1 MLQDGGAPTLAFRRT
16 FNLGAGPSP
25 MTAGSADQV
34 AWVVPCFN
42 EAARIDVSAFVALV
56 DESAP
61 ASLILVDDGSHD
73 QTLAVLRAIAEQRP
87 GQVDVM
93 ALPTNQGKAE
103 AVRQG
108 LLRALARGTEIA
120 GYVDADLA
128 TPVNE
133 LCRLAALAR
142 SGSFDILMGSRV
154 QLLGHAIERRYGR
167 HYLGRVF
174 ATFASLSLGLP
185 VYDTQCGAKLF
196 RHTPAFASSLKEPFT
211 SRWVFDVELLARLVR
226 PPFGTAPIALGRIRE
241 EPLMSW
247 TDIPGSK
254 LRPAAVL
261 RSGLDLLRL
270 GLKLRRP

>member
-1 MLQDGGAPTLAFRRT
+1 
-16 FNLGAGPSP
+16 
-25 MTAGSADQV
+25 MTADHV

-42 EAARIDVSAFVALV
+42 EAERIDVAAFLALV

-61 ASLILVDDGSHD
+61 ASLIFVDDGSRD

-87 GQVDVM
+87 TQVEVIT
-93 ALPTNQGKAE
+93 LPTNRGKAE

-108 LLRALARGTEIA
+108 LLRALAQGAPIA

-128 TPVNE
+128 TPPKE

-142 SGSFDILMGSRV
+142 TGVHDVLMGSRV
-154 QLLGHAIERRYGR
+154 QLLGHAIERRPGR

-174 ATFASLSLGLP
+174 ATCASLSLGLP

-196 RHTPAFASSLKEPFT
+196 RHTPALVSALAEPFT

-226 PPFGTAPIALGRIRE
+226 PRPGISAIAMERIRE
-241 EPLMSW
+241 EPLLSW
-247 TDIPGSK
+247 TDVPGSK
-254 LRPAAVL
+254 LRPAAIL
-261 RSGLDLLRL
+261 RCGLDLLRL